1 VNVCPYLIVCN
12 NIYALIYANMYK
24 RIIVDEYLENEHR
37 KQVQVYNSLS
47 LHFNRMHPLVTPCTK
62 KGRSSSNEIEIGS
75 SLMKAI
81 GVEAKSN

>member
-1 VNVCPYLIVCN
+1 
-12 NIYALIYANMYK
+12 MYK
-24 RIIVDEYLENEHR
+24 RIIVDAHQENELR

-62 KGRSSSNEIEIGS
+62 KGRSSSNEIGIGS
-75 SLMKAI
+75 SLMKEI